1 MVKLFKIIEKIVWV
15 IAALAI
21 VLVVIMMVYGI
32 IANTQQGWQKVIP
45 YLYLAAF
52 LFLIYKAVVIIF
64 TSFYKIQIT
73 KRQEYLDAIKG
84 MGGES
89 GNAILNQEDDQNKD
103 LEAIFDAVKQT
114 PQADTDSIVSTLRE
128 RLPEVVSTL
137 RERLPEVVQD
147 LVTQQV
153 ELEKKRL
160 AQENEKRL
168 NEINAMS
175 TDVSGVIERRDYL
188 LKLEREI
195 KRQEAENQAQ
205 RLKYTE
211 EYTMLVF
218 SLAGTPVEDVEK
230 VCDVVKLFIETGQ
243 VAANKD
249 LCIPLNKK
257 LRNAEVKQFV
267 YNIIRYNGK
276 ENLDAESFLQTAFC
290 EWFSGKKENI
300 AKNYSVLPK
309 DSLVSKDGV
318 EADLER
324 LRKEL
329 HREKKINSLLCI

>member
-1 MVKLFKIIEKIVWV
+1 MKKVLQIIEKIVYG

-21 VLVVIMMVYGI
+21 VLVVIMMACGL
-32 IANTQQGWQKVIP
+32 IANTLQEWQKVMP
-45 YLYLAAF
+45 YLYFAAF
-52 LFLIYKAVVIIF
+52 LFASYKVVVIIF
-64 TSFYKIQIT
+64 TSFYKKQIT
-73 KRQEYLDAIKG
+73 KRKEYLDTIKCI
-84 MGGES
+84 GGE
-89 GNAILNQEDDQNKD
+89 GGDAILNQEEDQNKK
-103 LEAIFDAVKQT
+103 LEAILDAIKQI
-114 PQADTDSIVSTLRE
+114 PQADTDSII
-128 RLPEVVSTL
+128 STL

-168 NEINAMS
+168 NEINAMRA
-175 TDVSGVIERRDYL
+175 DVASVMERRDYL
-188 LKLEREI
+188 LKLEQEI
-195 KRQEAENQAQ
+195 KRKEAENRAQ

-243 VAANKD
+243 VSANKD

-257 LRNAEVKQFV
+257 LRNAELKQFV
-267 YNIIRYNGK
+267 TNIIRYNEK
-276 ENLDAESFLQTAFC
+276 DNLDGDSFLQTAFG

-300 AKNYSVLPK
+300 AKSYSMLPK

-318 EADLER
+318 EADLR
-324 LRKEL
+324 IMRDMVG
-329 HREKKINSLLCI
+329 EKDCCNIETQSLDS

>member
-1 MVKLFKIIEKIVWV
+1 MKKALQIIEKIVYG

-21 VLVVIMMVYGI
+21 VLVVIMMACGLI
-32 IANTQQGWQKVIP
+32 TNTLQEWQKVMP
-45 YLYLAAF
+45 YLYFAAF
-52 LFLIYKAVVIIF
+52 LFASYKVVVIIF
-64 TSFYKIQIT
+64 TSFYKTQIT
-73 KRQEYLDAIKG
+73 KRKEYLDTIKG
-84 MGGES
+84 IGGE
-89 GNAILNQEDDQNKD
+89 GGDAILNQEEDQNKK
-103 LEAIFDAVKQT
+103 LEAILDAVKQI
-114 PQADTDSIVSTLRE
+114 PQADTDSIISTLK
-128 RLPEVVSTL
+128 
-137 RERLPEVVQD
+137 ERLPEVVQD

-168 NEINAMS
+168 KEINAMS

-195 KRQEAENQAQ
+195 KRQEAENRVQ

-218 SLAGTPVEDVEK
+218 SLAGTPVEDVAK

-243 VAANKD
+243 VSDNKD
-249 LCIPLNKK
+249 LRIPLNKK
-257 LRNAEVKQFV
+257 LRNAELKQFV
-267 YNIIRYNGK
+267 TNIIRYNGK

-290 EWFSGKKENI
+290 EWFSDKKENI
-300 AKNYSVLPK
+300 AKNYSMLPK

-324 LRKEL
+324 LHKSHTIENRERSEL
-329 HREKKINSLLCI
+329 

>member
-52 LFLIYKAVVIIF
+52 LFAMYKAVVIIF

-84 MGGES
+84 IGGE
-89 GNAILNQEDDQNKD
+89 GGDAILNQEEDQNKV
-103 LEAIFDAVKQT
+103 LEAILDAVKQT
-114 PQADTDSIVSTLRE
+114 PQADTDSI
-128 RLPEVVSTL
+128 VSTL

-168 NEINAMS
+168 NEINAMRA
-175 TDVSGVIERRDYL
+175 DVSDVLERREYL
-188 LKLEREI
+188 LNLEAEI
-195 KRQEAENQAQ
+195 KRCQE
-205 RLKYTE
+205 
-211 EYTMLVF
+211 
-218 SLAGTPVEDVEK
+218 D
-230 VCDVVKLFIETGQ
+230 
-243 VAANKD
+243 
-249 LCIPLNKK
+249 
-257 LRNAEVKQFV
+257 
-267 YNIIRYNGK
+267 
-276 ENLDAESFLQTAFC
+276 
-290 EWFSGKKENI
+290 
-300 AKNYSVLPK
+300 
-309 DSLVSKDGV
+309 
-318 EADLER
+318 ER
-324 LRKEL
+324 
-329 HREKKINSLLCI
+329 

>member
-1 MVKLFKIIEKIVWV
+1 MKKVLQIIEKIVYG

-21 VLVVIMMVYGI
+21 VLIVIMMACGL
-32 IANTQQGWQKVIP
+32 IANTLQEWRKVMP
-45 YLYLAAF
+45 YLYFAAF
-52 LFLIYKAVVIIF
+52 LFASYKVVVIIF

-73 KRQEYLDAIKG
+73 KRKEYLDAIKG
-84 MGGES
+84 IGGE
-89 GNAILNQEDDQNKD
+89 GGDAILNQEEDQNKK
-103 LEAIFDAVKQT
+103 LEAILDAVKQI
-114 PQADTDSIVSTLRE
+114 PQADTDSIISTLK
-128 RLPEVVSTL
+128 
-137 RERLPEVVQD
+137 ERLPEVVQD

-168 NEINAMS
+168 NEINAMRA
-175 TDVSGVIERRDYL
+175 DVASIYARHDYL
-188 LKLEREI
+188 LKLEQEI
-195 KRQEAENQAQ
+195 KRKEAENRVQ

-218 SLAGTPVEDVEK
+218 SLAGTSVEDVEK
-230 VCDVVKLFIETGQ
+230 VCDIVKLFIETGQ
-243 VAANKD
+243 VSANKD

-257 LRNAEVKQFV
+257 LRNAELKQFV
-267 YNIIRYNGK
+267 TNIIRYNK
-276 ENLDAESFLQTAFC
+276 KDNLDGDSFLQTAFG

-300 AKNYSVLPK
+300 AKSYSMLPK

-324 LRKEL
+324 LRKECVL
-329 HREKKINSLLCI
+329 TQKG

>member
-1 MVKLFKIIEKIVWV
+1 MKKVFQIIEKIAYG

-21 VLVVIMMVYGI
+21 VLVVIMMVYS
-32 IANTQQGWQKVIP
+32 AFTNTQQGWQKVIP

-52 LFLIYKAVVIIF
+52 LFAIYKAVVIIF

-73 KRQEYLDAIKG
+73 KRQEYLDAI
-84 MGGES
+84 
-89 GNAILNQEDDQNKD
+89 LNQEEDQNKD
-103 LEAIFDAVKQT
+103 LEAILDAVKQT
-114 PQADTDSIVSTLRE
+114 PQANTDSI
-128 RLPEVVSTL
+128 VSTL

-175 TDVSGVIERRDYL
+175 TDVSSVIERRNYL

-195 KRQEAENQAQ
+195 KRQEAENRVK

-249 LCIPLNKK
+249 LYIPLNKK
-257 LRNAEVKQFV
+257 LRNAELKQFV
-267 YNIIRYNGK
+267 TNIIRYNRK
-276 ENLDAESFLQTAFC
+276 DYLDGDSFLQSAFC

-309 DSLVSKDGV
+309 DSLVSKEGV
-318 EADLER
+318 EVDLEH
-324 LRKEL
+324 LRKERL
-329 HREKKINSLLCI
+329 TRPKE

>member
-52 LFLIYKAVVIIF
+52 LFAMYKAVVIIF

-84 MGGES
+84 IGGEG
-89 GNAILNQEDDQNKD
+89 GNAILNQKEDQNKD

-114 PQADTDSIVSTLRE
+114 PQADTDSI
-128 RLPEVVSTL
+128 VSTL

-218 SLAGTPVEDVEK
+218 SLAGTPVEDGEK

-243 VAANKD
+243 VSANKD

-257 LRNAEVKQFV
+257 LRNAELKQFV
-267 YNIIRYNGK
+267 TNIIIRYNK
-276 ENLDAESFLQTAFC
+276 KDNLDGDSFLQTAFG

-300 AKNYSVLPK
+300 AKNYSMLPK

-324 LRKEL
+324 LHKSHTIENRERSEL
-329 HREKKINSLLCI
+329 